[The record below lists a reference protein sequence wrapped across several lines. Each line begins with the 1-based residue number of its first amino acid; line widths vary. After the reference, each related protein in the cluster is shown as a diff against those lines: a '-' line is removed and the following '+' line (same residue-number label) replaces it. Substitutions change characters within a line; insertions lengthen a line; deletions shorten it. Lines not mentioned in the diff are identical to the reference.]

1 MKEPSKRTGLSS
13 LLGRG
18 QSCGNSFFPAKNLS
32 KDIHS
37 AGPYPFPVIADL
49 EAGLVVF
56 HVKSIISFELFAI
69 SRN

>member
-1 MKEPSKRTGLSS
+1 MKEPSKRAGPSS

-18 QSCGNSFFPAKNLS
+18 HSCGNSIFPAEDSS
-32 KDIHS
+32 KDVHG

-56 HVKSIISFELFAI
+56 HVKSTISVELFAI